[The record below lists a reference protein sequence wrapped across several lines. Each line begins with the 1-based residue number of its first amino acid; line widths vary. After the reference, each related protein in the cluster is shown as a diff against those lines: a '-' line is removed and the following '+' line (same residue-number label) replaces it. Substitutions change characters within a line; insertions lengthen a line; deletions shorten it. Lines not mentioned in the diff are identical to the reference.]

1 MSRPA
6 PSRVQAAEG
15 FADLVAARR
24 GPMLT
29 MARALVRHDA
39 DAEDLV
45 HDVLASAL
53 LRWRRVSA
61 ADDPA
66 AYVNRML
73 VNAALSWW
81 RRPARRERPADRD
94 ALDAALERTGGGA
107 GVGGRADLGSDP
119 GAHAGERE
127 AVLAALRALPVRH
140 RAVLVLRY
148 LEGVPDAEIAEALRM
163 APSTVRSCARRGL
176 AALRAA
182 GLRDDVERV
191 G

>member
-1 MSRPA
+1 MSAPE
-6 PSRVQAAEG
+6 PSRAPAAEG

-24 GPMLT
+24 APMLT

-45 HDVLASAL
+45 HDVLAHAL
-53 LRWRRVSA
+53 LRWRRVCA

-81 RRPARRERPADRD
+81 RRPARREHPADRA
-94 ALDAALERTGGGA
+94 ALDAALDRAHRGTGGDHA
-107 GVGGRADLGSDP
+107 DP

-176 AALRAA
+176 VALRAA